1 MAEKCGVGKSA
12 EVFKC
17 HLRDTADPWL
27 LIFDNADDPSLDIAR
42 YFPAGNRGT
51 IILTTR
57 NPQCKIHETVQS
69 HEFGELNAD
78 DAVTLLLRASKLPH
92 DEFTRE
98 SAVPV
103 VQTLGHL
110 ALAIVHAGALIR
122 QKLCTLDDYCEI
134 YGLRRKDLLSRQ
146 PVQATVDYKYTVY
159 TTWEIS
165 VASIK
170 ESAEEASSVT
180 AANALDLLKLFGY
193 LHFDNISEYIF
204 ERVWKRIPL
213 DLGEWPWVVTNQI
226 RMFREDR
233 PQHWDPLPFREAVN
247 ILNNYS
253 LIHLNGDYTHISLH
267 PLVHSWIKDSLNPQS
282 KLMWWTTGLSTLT
295 LASNVFGSETE
306 KRLESHIRS
315 CLASGDL
322 DDFLIDDQ
330 FAWDRAIIL
339 SNLTTVLSD
348 LGSHEEA
355 LSTMECIVAFCEKTF
370 SETPQKVCEMS
381 LPLVYYYQKTHEV
394 QKALYVLEHLPSWKD
409 AVEDFVALQIM
420 SGFSELYAAL
430 GRDNEALKWA
440 LEGLELVKKLANPYE
455 DQNVMAKFRVAC
467 LFVFIGRAKKA
478 AELMEG
484 VVNHYETS
492 QSGDIGHSLLMES
505 ILASAY
511 SCMGEHQKALDLF
524 EGVYLK
530 RVEYFGD
537 KDYDTLS
544 SAAYLARQYDEMG
557 RLDEGM
563 NLLRRTIETG
573 QQTGVSN
580 RDLQRWKE
588 WLEGMENDSIKA
600 QQVEHKD
607 KHRKRIT
614 TWFKDRY
621 KPKLLE

>member
-267 PLVHSWIKDSLNPQS
+267 PLFTH
-282 KLMWWTTGLSTLT
+282 
-295 LASNVFGSETE
+295 GS
-306 KRLESHIRS
+306 R
-315 CLASGDL
+315 
-322 DDFLIDDQ
+322 
-330 FAWDRAIIL
+330 
-339 SNLTTVLSD
+339 
-348 LGSHEEA
+348 
-355 LSTMECIVAFCEKTF
+355 
-370 SETPQKVCEMS
+370 TP
-381 LPLVYYYQKTHEV
+381 
-394 QKALYVLEHLPSWKD
+394 
-409 AVEDFVALQIM
+409 
-420 SGFSELYAAL
+420 
-430 GRDNEALKWA
+430 
-440 LEGLELVKKLANPYE
+440 
-455 DQNVMAKFRVAC
+455 
-467 LFVFIGRAKKA
+467 
-478 AELMEG
+478 
-484 VVNHYETS
+484 
-492 QSGDIGHSLLMES
+492 
-505 ILASAY
+505 
-511 SCMGEHQKALDLF
+511 
-524 EGVYLK
+524 
-530 RVEYFGD
+530 
-537 KDYDTLS
+537 
-544 SAAYLARQYDEMG
+544 
-557 RLDEGM
+557 
-563 NLLRRTIETG
+563 
-573 QQTGVSN
+573 
-580 RDLQRWKE
+580 
-588 WLEGMENDSIKA
+588 
-600 QQVEHKD
+600 
-607 KHRKRIT
+607 
-614 TWFKDRY
+614 
-621 KPKLLE
+621 